1 MARHLSTVG
10 LTGIRVV
17 PLELALRRPGFGDL
31 YLVDKGKLHVHT
43 PLCVITA
50 RSYHGL
56 RMAGVCYDTRMIA
69 QRR

>member
-1 MARHLSTVG
+1 M
-10 LTGIRVV
+10 V

-43 PLCVITA
+43 PLFVITA

-69 QRR
+69 QRRWLLKRLPER